1 MKRRL
6 KLKRR
11 QQTLSCNKARRISR
25 ILKRKRQIAERRGI
39 AFMVINEE

>member
-1 MKRRL
+1 MKRKL
-6 KLKRR
+6 SLKRR
-11 QQTLSCNKARRISR
+11 QAALSCNKSRRIQR